1 MSTTGEVVRQRP
13 RLDALAVSV
22 MVLLCTLWGVQQ
34 VGTKVAIQGGL
45 PPLLQATIRSAVAT
59 GLLLLWV
66 LARDGR
72 RGIETLLA
80 RDGSMRPGL
89 LIAALFGGE
98 FVLLFSGVQH
108 TTASRA
114 VLLLYTAPFFTALG
128 AHLLLPGEKLR
139 PVPALG
145 LLLAFAGVAV
155 TMADAGPVGGSLWGD
170 ALMVGA
176 AATWGITTVAVK
188 ASPALG
194 RVPTAKL
201 LLWQIGGSV
210 PILLAAALATG
221 QVIVPHATPLA
232 WASLAY
238 QSVIVAFASY
248 LAWFWL
254 VTRYPAGR
262 LSAFTFLTPLI
273 GVAAAAALLGE
284 RATMGLV
291 VGLGCVVAG
300 LWLVNRR

>member
-1 MSTTGEVVRQRP
+1 
-13 RLDALAVSV
+13 

-34 VGTKVAIQGGL
+34 VGVKLAIQQGL
-45 PPLLQATIRSAVAT
+45 PPLLQAVIRSGMAT
-59 GLLLLWV
+59 VLLLAWIAAREGRRGLAAV
-66 LARDGR
+66 LARDG
-72 RGIETLLA
+72 TL
-80 RDGSMRPGL
+80 RPGL
-89 LIAALFGGE
+89 LIAALFASE
-98 FVLLFSGVQH
+98 FVFLYSGMQH

-128 AHLLLPGEKLR
+128 AHLLLPGERLR

-145 LLLAFAGVAV
+145 LALAFAGVAV
-155 TMADAGPVGGSLWGD
+155 TMLDAGPAGGSLWGD
-170 ALMVGA
+170 ALMIGA
-176 AATWGITTVAVK
+176 AATWGITTVVVK

-194 RVPTAKL
+194 RIPTAKL

-210 PILLAAALATG
+210 PILLIAALAAG
-221 QVIVPHATPLA
+221 QVVVPHATPLA

-238 QSVIVAFASY
+238 QCVIVAFASY

-273 GVAAAAALLGE
+273 GVAAAAVLLGE
-284 RATMGLV
+284 RATVGLV
-291 VGLGCVVAG
+291 TGLGCVIAG
-300 LWLVNRR
+300 LLLVNRR

>member
-1 MSTTGEVVRQRP
+1 MSTVGQAVRQRP
-13 RLDALAVSV
+13 RLDALAVGL
-22 MVLLCTLWGVQQ
+22 MVLLCTLWGVQPI
-34 VGTKVAIQGGL
+34 VAKVAIQGGL
-45 PPLLQATIRSAVAT
+45 PPLLQATIRSAMAT
-59 GLLLLWV
+59 VLLLTWM

-72 RGIETLLA
+72 RGMEALLA

-98 FVLLFSGVQH
+98 FVLLFSGVQL

-128 AHLLLPGEKLR
+128 AHLLLPGERLR

-145 LLLAFAGVAV
+145 LALAFAGVAV
-155 TMADAGPVGGSLWGD
+155 TMLDSGPAAGSMLGD
-170 ALMVGA
+170 ALMIGA
-176 AATWGITTVAVK
+176 AVTWGITTVVVK

-194 RVPTAKL
+194 RIPVAKL
-201 LLWQIGGSV
+201 LLWQTGGSV
-210 PILLAAALATG
+210 PILLAAALAAG
-221 QVIVPHATPLA
+221 QLAVPHATPLA

-273 GVAAAAALLGE
+273 GVAAAAMLLGE
-284 RATMGLV
+284 PATVGLE

>member
-1 MSTTGEVVRQRP
+1 
-13 RLDALAVSV
+13 

-34 VGTKVAIQGGL
+34 VGVKLAIQQGL
-45 PPLLQATIRSAVAT
+45 PPLLQAVIRSGMAT
-59 GLLLLWV
+59 VLLLAWIAAREGRRGLAAV
-66 LARDGR
+66 LARDG
-72 RGIETLLA
+72 TL
-80 RDGSMRPGL
+80 RPGL
-89 LIAALFGGE
+89 LIAPLFASE
-98 FVLLFSGVQH
+98 FVFLYSGMQH

-114 VLLLYTAPFFTALG
+114 VLLLYTAPFFSALG
-128 AHLLLPGEKLR
+128 AHLLLPGERLR

-145 LLLAFAGVAV
+145 LALAFAGVAV
-155 TMADAGPVGGSLWGD
+155 TMLDAGPADGSLWGD
-170 ALMVGA
+170 ALMIGA
-176 AATWGITTVAVK
+176 AATWGITTVVVK

-194 RVPTAKL
+194 RIPTAKL

-210 PILLAAALATG
+210 PILLIAALAAG
-221 QVIVPHATPLA
+221 QVVVPHATPLA

-238 QSVIVAFASY
+238 QCVIVAFASY

-273 GVAAAAALLGE
+273 GVAAAAVLLGE
-284 RATMGLV
+284 RATVGLV
-291 VGLGCVVAG
+291 TGLGCVIAG